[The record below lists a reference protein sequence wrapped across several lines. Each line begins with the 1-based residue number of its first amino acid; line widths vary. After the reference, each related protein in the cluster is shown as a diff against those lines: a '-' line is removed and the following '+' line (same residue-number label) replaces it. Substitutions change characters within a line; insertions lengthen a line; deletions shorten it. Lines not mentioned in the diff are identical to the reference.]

1 MNIKEIEIYLRT
13 ILSEEEFNRQ
23 IKIAKRAKA
32 IAPLKDFGI
41 NNIEEAYLTGLLSN
55 SNKFIANLPFDLPLE
70 VCQAIG
76 ILNYERDLILHN
88 ILNVIET
95 DNLYAYIVRVAERD
109 VDRNEMDK
117 R

>member
-1 MNIKEIEIYLRT
+1 MNIKKIEIYLQT

-23 IKIAKRAKA
+23 MKIAKRAKA
-32 IAPLKDFGI
+32 IASLKGFGI
-41 NNIEEAYLTGLLSN
+41 KNTEEVYLTGLLSN
-55 SNKFIANLPFDLPLE
+55 SKKFITNFLFDLSLE

-76 ILNYERDLILHN
+76 ILNYEKDLILHN

-95 DNLYAYIVRVAERD
+95 DNLYAYIVRVAEKEVMKD
-109 VDRNEMDK
+109 EMDK

>member
-1 MNIKEIEIYLRT
+1 MNIKEIEIYLQT
-13 ILSEEEFNRQ
+13 ILPEEEFNKQ
-23 IKIAKRAKA
+23 IKIAKRAKS
-32 IAPLKDFGI
+32 IASLKGFGV
-41 NNIEEAYLTGLLSN
+41 NNMEEAYITGLLSN
-55 SNKFIANLPFDLPLE
+55 SNKFIADFPFDLPLE

-88 ILNVIET
+88 ILNVIEI